1 MGELF
6 GTDGIRGIANKDLTP
21 ELAFKVGRAG
31 AYILSKGNK
40 GKIIVGKDTRKSGD
54 MLEAALTAGICS
66 MGIDVIALG
75 VVPTPAVAYLTRKYE
90 GLAGVVISASHNP
103 VEYNGIKFFN
113 GNGYKLSD
121 NIEGEI
127 ENLILNNKE
136 IPVRPIKKDIGQIIY
151 KHSGYYD
158 YIEYLK
164 TTIKGNFKNIKIA
177 VDCGNG
183 ALYKIAPELLREIKC
198 EIVVI
203 NDKPDGG
210 NINLK
215 CGSTNPSMIQSL
227 VLETNADIGLSFDGD
242 GDRLIAV
249 DEKGNII
256 DGDHIL
262 AICGSYLYNLG
273 KLKNNAVVG
282 TVMTNMGLD
291 KYLESKGINI
301 VKTAVGDRYVIEEML
316 TNGYVLGGEQSGHI
330 IFLDYNTT
338 GDGLL
343 TGLQLIQV
351 MKETG
356 KRMSQLNKLMT
367 NFPQVLVNAKV
378 KNELKNSYLE
388 NEEIRNEIEKIEKIF
403 HGEGR
408 VVIRPSGTEPLVRV
422 MIEGKD
428 KGKIETIAKKLAVF
442 IEERIGKQQ
451 KLR

>member
-1 MGELF
+1 MGKLF

-31 AYILSKGNK
+31 AYVLSKGKK
-40 GKIIVGKDTRKSGD
+40 GKIVVGKDTRKSGD

-66 MGIDVIALG
+66 MGIDVISLG
-75 VVPTPAVAYLTRKYE
+75 VVPTPAVAYLTRKYD

-113 GNGYKLSD
+113 EKGYKLND
-121 NIEGEI
+121 EIEEEI
-127 ENLILNNKE
+127 ENIILE
-136 IPVRPIKKDIGQIIY
+136 DEDIPLRPIKGDIGKTIWE
-151 KHSGYYD
+151 HDGYRY
-158 YIEYLK
+158 YIEHLK
-164 TTIKGNFKNIKIA
+164 STVDGDLKGIKIA

-183 ALYKIAPELLREIKC
+183 ALYKIAPQLLKEMGG

-203 NDKPDGG
+203 NDEPNGV
-210 NINLK
+210 NINAN
-215 CGSTNPSMIQSL
+215 CGSTNPDMIQSL
-227 VLETNADIGLSFDGD
+227 VQKVDAHIGLSFDGD

-262 AICGSYLYNLG
+262 AICGTYLYKRN
-273 KLKNNAVVG
+273 KLNKNTLVG

-291 KYLESKGINI
+291 VYLKENGMDI

-316 TNGYVLGGEQSGHI
+316 SNGYNLGGEQSGHI

-351 MKETG
+351 MKET
-356 KRMSQLNKLMT
+356 KKSMSQLNGIMT
-367 NFPQVLVNAKV
+367 RFPQVLVNAKV
-378 KNELKNSYLE
+378 DNDKKEFILKDE
-388 NEEIRNEIEKIEKIF
+388 FIKDEIEKIENMF

-408 VVIRPSGTEPLVRV
+408 VVIRPSGTEPLIRV

-428 KGKIETIAKKLAVF
+428 ENKIKEVANGLAKL
-442 IEERIGKQQ
+442 IEERNKQC
-451 KLR
+451 

>member
-1 MGELF
+1 
-6 GTDGIRGIANKDLTP
+6 
-21 ELAFKVGRAG
+21 
-31 AYILSKGNK
+31 
-40 GKIIVGKDTRKSGD
+40 

-66 MGIDVIALG
+66 MGIDVVSLG
-75 VVPTPAVAYLTRKYE
+75 IVPTPAVAYLTRKYE

-113 GNGYKLSD
+113 ENGYKLND
-121 NIEGEI
+121 DIEEEIEGI
-127 ENLILNNKE
+127 ILKDE
-136 IPVRPIKKDIGQIIY
+136 DILVRPIKENIGQTIIENNGY
-151 KHSGYYD
+151 KY
-158 YIEYLK
+158 YIEHLEATIEGDLK
-164 TTIKGNFKNIKIA
+164 GIKIA
-177 VDCGNG
+177 VDCGHG
-183 ALYKIAPELLREIKC
+183 ALYKIAPQLLKDIKG

-203 NDKPDGG
+203 NDKPNGS
-210 NINLK
+210 NINVK
-215 CGSTNPSMIQSL
+215 CGSTNPDMIRSL
-227 VLETNADIGLSFDGD
+227 VLETKADIGLSFDGD
-242 GDRLIAV
+242 GDRLIAI

-262 AICGSYLYNLG
+262 AICGTQLHKHG
-273 KLKNNAVVG
+273 KLKNDTIVG

-291 KYLESKGINI
+291 VYLKEREMNI

-316 TNGYVLGGEQSGHI
+316 SNGYILGGEQSGHI

-343 TGLQLIQV
+343 TGLMLIQV

-356 KRMSQLNKLMT
+356 KSMSELNNLMT

-388 NEEIRNEIEKIEKIF
+388 NEEIKSEVDKIEKMF

-408 VVIRPSGTEPLVRV
+408 VVIRPSGTEPLIRV

-428 KGKIETIAKKLAVF
+428 EKEIEGIAKGLARF
-442 IEERIGKQQ
+442 IEERIGE
-451 KLR
+451 

>member
-1 MGELF
+1 MGKLF

-31 AYILSKGNK
+31 AYVLSKGKK

-66 MGIDVIALG
+66 MGIDVVSLG
-75 VVPTPAVAYLTRKYE
+75 IVPTPAVAYLTRKYE

-113 GNGYKLSD
+113 ENGYKLND
-121 NIEGEI
+121 DIEEEIEGI
-127 ENLILNNKE
+127 ILKDE
-136 IPVRPIKKDIGQIIY
+136 DILVRPIKENIGQTIIENNGY
-151 KHSGYYD
+151 KY
-158 YIEYLK
+158 YIEHLEATIEGDLK
-164 TTIKGNFKNIKIA
+164 GIKIA
-177 VDCGNG
+177 VDCGHG
-183 ALYKIAPELLREIKC
+183 ALYKIAPQLLKDIKG

-203 NDKPDGG
+203 NDKPNGS
-210 NINLK
+210 NINVK
-215 CGSTNPSMIQSL
+215 CGSTNPDMIRSL
-227 VLETNADIGLSFDGD
+227 VLETKADIGLSFDGD
-242 GDRLIAV
+242 GDRLIAI

-262 AICGSYLYNLG
+262 AICGTQLHKHG
-273 KLKNNAVVG
+273 KLKNDTIVG

-291 KYLESKGINI
+291 VYLKEREMNI

-316 TNGYVLGGEQSGHI
+316 SNGYILGGEQSGHI

-343 TGLQLIQV
+343 TGLMLIQV

-356 KRMSQLNKLMT
+356 KSMSELNNLMT

-388 NEEIRNEIEKIEKIF
+388 NEEIKSEVDKIEKMF

-408 VVIRPSGTEPLVRV
+408 VVIRPSGTEPLIRV

-428 KGKIETIAKKLAVF
+428 EKEIEGIAKGLAKF
-442 IEERIGKQQ
+442 IEERIGE
-451 KLR
+451 

>member
-1 MGELF
+1 MGKLF

-31 AYILSKGNK
+31 AYILSKGSK

-66 MGIDVIALG
+66 MGIDVISLG
-75 VVPTPAVAYLTRKYE
+75 VVPTPAVAYLTRKYN

-113 GNGYKLSD
+113 ENGYKLND
-121 NIEGEI
+121 DIEEEI
-127 ENLILNNKE
+127 ERIILNDIE
-136 IPVRPIKKDIGQIIY
+136 ILERPIKEDIGQTIIENNGY
-151 KHSGYYD
+151 KD
-158 YIEYLK
+158 YIKFLE
-164 TTIKGNFKNIKIA
+164 TTIKGNFAGIKIA

-183 ALYKIAPELLREIKC
+183 AIYKIAPQLLEDMNGEI
-198 EIVVI
+198 IVI
-203 NDKPDGG
+203 NDKPNGE
-210 NINLK
+210 NINVN

-227 VLETNADIGLSFDGD
+227 VLEVKADIGLSFDGD
-242 GDRLIAV
+242 ADRLIAV
-249 DEKGNII
+249 DEKGNIL

-262 AICGSYLYNLG
+262 AICGSYLHQQG
-273 KLKNNAVVG
+273 KLKNNTVVG

-291 KYLESKGINI
+291 VYLKDKGIDI
-301 VKTAVGDRYVIEEML
+301 VKTAVGDRYVLEEML
-316 TNGYVLGGEQSGHI
+316 SKGYILGGEQSGHI
-330 IFLDYNTT
+330 IFLDHNTT

-356 KRMSQLNKLMT
+356 KRMSELNGLMT
-367 NFPQVLVNAKV
+367 NFPQVLINARV
-378 KNELKNSYLE
+378 KNDLKNTYLE
-388 NEEIRNEIEKIEKIF
+388 NEEIKSKIVKIEEMF

-422 MIEGKD
+422 MIEGKN
-428 KGKIETIAKKLAVF
+428 KEEIEDIAKGLAKF
-442 IEERIGKQQ
+442 IEERIGEK
-451 KLR
+451 